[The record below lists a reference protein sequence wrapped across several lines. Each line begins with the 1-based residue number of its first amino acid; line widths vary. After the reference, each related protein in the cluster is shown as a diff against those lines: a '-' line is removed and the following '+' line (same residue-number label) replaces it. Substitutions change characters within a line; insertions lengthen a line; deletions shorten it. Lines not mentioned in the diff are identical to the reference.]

1 MREQTEHTDRAES
14 SPDPVVTADLVSS
27 ILQVS
32 AAVEQHAE
40 TEAERDAAAA
50 LALPHTHGAVAIA
63 SMTDRLLTRV
73 GGLAAGIELI
83 PVCRRGVRGVAALAK
98 WQMLQDRGPAAD
110 PLGNWSHMRD
120 LAHLS
125 HDMVRVLQDHR
136 AAEQPRAF
144 VGRPGMPPLTPG
156 AP

>member
-14 SPDPVVTADLVSS
+14 SPDAVVINLVSS

-32 AAVEQHAE
+32 AVVEEAAE
-40 TEAERDAAAA
+40 TEADRDAAAA
-50 LALPHTHGAVAIA
+50 LALPHTHGAAAVA
-63 SMTDRLLTRV
+63 SMTTRLLTRV

-98 WQMLQDRGPAAD
+98 WETLRAKGPAAD
-110 PLGNWSHMRD
+110 PLGNWSHMRE
-120 LAHLS
+120 LAHTA
-125 HDMVRVLQDHR
+125 HEMVRVLQEHR
-136 AAEQPRAF
+136 AAEQPRGAF
-144 VGRPGMPPLTPG
+144 VGRPGMPPHTPG